1 MANKDNMGI
10 KPADKIPSQE
20 MIFNVTAAGNATNN
34 MFVGDVVICHSGGGV
49 IVSTGGTNPEYTVG
63 VVVALYDSN
72 GIPVGAPG
80 SSVSTKYLPVSTA
93 GKALVALALP
103 GRRFIG
109 QCAFAYA
116 AADADIFA
124 TADISNT
131 AGDTTTAT
139 SKHELLGSALNTEGQ
154 CLILGRVGT
163 PDNAVGADADV
174 YFCFNE
180 SMFAPNGKAVGV

>member
-1 MANKDNMGI
+1 MANLDNMGI
-10 KPADKIPSQE
+10 RPADRKPDQE
-20 MIFNVTAAGNATNN
+20 LQFNVLAAGNTSNN
-34 MFVGDVVICHSGGGV
+34 MFVGDVVIANSGGV

-63 VVVALYDSN
+63 VVVALYDTN
-72 GIPVGAPG
+72 GIPAGAPG
-80 SSVSTKYLPVSTA
+80 CAFATKYLPVSTA

-131 AGDTTTAT
+131 AGDTATAR

-154 CLILGRVGT
+154 CLILGRVGLA
-163 PDNAVGADADV
+163 DNAVGADADV

-180 SMFAPNGKAVGV
+180 SLFAPNGKAVGV

>member
-10 KPADKIPSQE
+10 FPADRIPSQE
-20 MIFNVTAAGNATNN
+20 VMFDVTAAGNGTNN
-34 MFVGDVVICHSGGGV
+34 MFVGDVVIVHSGGGV

-63 VVVALYDSN
+63 TVVALYDSN
-72 GIPVGAPG
+72 GIPAGAPG
-80 SSVSTKYLPVSTA
+80 CAFATKYLPVSTA

-109 QCAFAYA
+109 QCAASLA
-116 AADADIFA
+116 ATEVFT

-154 CLILGRVGT
+154 CLILGKVDYPGN
-163 PDNAVGADADV
+163 DWGGVDVDV

>member
-10 KPADKIPSQE
+10 RPADRKPSEE
-20 MIFNVTAAGNATNN
+20 MICDVFAAGNGTYN
-34 MFVGDVVICHSGGGV
+34 MFVGDVVIIDATGGV
-49 IVSTGGTNPEYTVG
+49 KVSTGGTNPEYTIG

-93 GKALVALALP
+93 GKALVALAKP
-103 GRRFIG
+103 GKRFIG
-109 QCAFAYA
+109 QCAGTLA
-116 AADADIFA
+116 AADVFS

-131 AGDTTTAT
+131 AGDTTTAR

-154 CLILGRVGT
+154 CLILGKVEEPGNEWGT
-163 PDNAVGADADV
+163 DTDV
-174 YFCFNE
+174 YFSFNE
-180 SMFAPNGKAVGV
+180 SIFGPQGKAVGV

>member
-10 KPADKIPSQE
+10 RPADKIPSQE
-20 MIFNVTAAGNATNN
+20 VMFDVFAAGNATNN
-34 MFVGDVVICHSGGGV
+34 MFVGDVVIVDATGGV

-63 VVVALYDSN
+63 VVIALYDSN

-93 GKALVALALP
+93 GKALVALATP

-109 QCAFAYA
+109 QCAGTLA
-116 AADADIFA
+116 ANSVFA

-131 AGDTTTAT
+131 AGDTTTAR

-154 CLILGRVGT
+154 CLILGKVEEPGNDWGT
-163 PDNAVGADADV
+163 DTDV